1 MFKNFFL
8 LAIIAGLFA
17 FGVSEV
23 YVNGYKELADFTEIA
38 SITNILA
45 FSLVVTMFASIL
57 NFGLLKV
64 LKNPKIGNLL
74 TGVIISG
81 LSIMLM
87 FYVRIILEQD
97 PTFKNKTAQEMSFLF
112 RPFLTPIMFIPALSW
127 FTFKP
132 LFIK

>member
-8 LAIIAGLFA
+8 LALLAGFFA

-45 FSLVVTMFASIL
+45 FSISVTMLASIL
-57 NFGLLKV
+57 NFGLLKFI
-64 LKNPKIGNLL
+64 KNPKIGNLI
-74 TGVIISG
+74 TGIVISG
-81 LSIMLM
+81 LSIVLM
-87 FYVRIILEQD
+87 FYVIIILQQD